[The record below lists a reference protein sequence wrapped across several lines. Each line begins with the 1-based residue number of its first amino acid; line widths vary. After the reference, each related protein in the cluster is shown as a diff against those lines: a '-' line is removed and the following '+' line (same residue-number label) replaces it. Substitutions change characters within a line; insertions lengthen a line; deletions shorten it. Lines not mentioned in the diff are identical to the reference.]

1 MTVGISGSTVGL
13 AVRVDCHE
21 KLNHEFHNPFLRI
34 CLVLKEVT
42 VRHTVRASRSAAVGV
57 ITELVNVESTLSVGV
72 VTGDVPG
79 DGGGSTL
86 LGLLEGDSTGDLCVS
101 AQDSN

>member
-21 KLNHEFHNPFLRI
+21 KLINNPFSRI

-86 LGLLEGDSTGDLCVS
+86 IGLLEGDSTGDLCVS